1 MALSGLKY
9 ASFPSLLS
17 QNESWGE
24 GNYMK
29 TILRVLLAA
38 LAIWMIIDKFGLY
51 DYKPMPAAGAD
62 VMPY

>member
-1 MALSGLKY
+1 
-9 ASFPSLLS
+9 
-17 QNESWGE
+17 
-24 GNYMK
+24 MK